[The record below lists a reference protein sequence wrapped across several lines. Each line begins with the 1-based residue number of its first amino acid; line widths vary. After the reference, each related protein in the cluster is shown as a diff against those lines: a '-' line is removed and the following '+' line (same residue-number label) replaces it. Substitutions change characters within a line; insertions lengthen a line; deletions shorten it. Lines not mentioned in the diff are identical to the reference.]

1 MNAEAAQGDK
11 AMEKITGSPKTHD
24 APLSDS
30 QEIQRKGQIIGKGN
44 TWSNND
50 WEFFIIKKDINIQR
64 ENADLDTFQKHY
76 ETPKSRKRLK
86 ATRNKR

>member
-44 TWSNND
+44 T
-50 WEFFIIKKDINIQR
+50 
-64 ENADLDTFQKHY
+64 
-76 ETPKSRKRLK
+76 
-86 ATRNKR
+86 